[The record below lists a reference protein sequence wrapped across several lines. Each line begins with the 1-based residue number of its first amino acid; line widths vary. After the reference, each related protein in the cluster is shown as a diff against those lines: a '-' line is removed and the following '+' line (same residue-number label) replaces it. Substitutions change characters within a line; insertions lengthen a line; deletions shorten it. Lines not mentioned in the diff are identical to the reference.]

1 MSYAITIS
9 EVRDGFTTSAS
20 DADLTAYIAVA
31 DQADACLTA
40 NGVATAVG
48 KQLKVLG
55 VRHLA
60 ANANDRGAV
69 TQERAVSG
77 ASRSYASR
85 AAGETGYLET
95 LRTID
100 QYGCVLATINSNAR
114 IQLRSAGRRSSAFE
128 A

>member
-1 MSYAITIS
+1 MSYAITTS
-9 EVRDGFTTSAS
+9 DVLDGFTTGAS
-20 DADLTAYIAVA
+20 TADLEAYIAVV
-31 DQADACLTA
+31 DQADTCLTA
-40 NGVATAVG
+40 NSVAAAIG

-60 ANANDRGAV
+60 SNSNDRGAV

-77 ASRSYASR
+77 ASRTYSAR

-100 QYGCVLATINSNAR
+100 RYGCVLGTLNYNAR
-114 IQLRSAGRRSSAFE
+114 VQLRSAGRRSPDNS
-128 A
+128 